1 METRPNILFIM
12 ADQFRADWLG
22 CAGFPISPPQIDRIA
37 ARGTRFTRASC
48 VCPLCTPS
56 RAALATGRYP
66 HNTGVQVHDASLPL
80 DAVTYYQLLRRN
92 GYRVAAVGK
101 TDLHKNRHE
110 YGERGDLPFMYHMGF
125 TDLCETEGKMNAA
138 WPAVRDGV
146 PGPAGPYQ
154 RLLTEKG
161 WMQALTEDY
170 LDRLR
175 SRPPWYASPSVLPP
189 ELVELGLAVTMPTTW
204 P

>member
-22 CAGFPISPPQIDRIA
+22 CAGFPISTPQIDRIA

-138 WPAVRDGV
+138 WPAVGTGCRGR
-146 PGPAGPYQ
+146 PG
-154 RLLTEKG
+154 RTKG
-161 WMQALTEDY
+161 C
-170 LDRLR
+170 
-175 SRPPWYASPSVLPP
+175 
-189 ELVELGLAVTMPTTW
+189 
-204 P
+204 